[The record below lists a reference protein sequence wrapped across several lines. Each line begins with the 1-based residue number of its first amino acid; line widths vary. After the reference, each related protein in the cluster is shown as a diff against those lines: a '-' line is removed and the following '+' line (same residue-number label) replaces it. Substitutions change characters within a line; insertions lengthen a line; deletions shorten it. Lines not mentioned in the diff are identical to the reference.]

1 MKAPAFW
8 QHDGLLPRVLQ
19 PAAWAVARLTARRVA
34 RPGWTASVPV
44 LCVGNAGVGG
54 AGKTTVVLDVVGR
67 LKARGR
73 RVHCL
78 TRGYG
83 GRAPVESVLRVDV
96 DARAD
101 WVGDEALLL
110 AAAAPTWR
118 CADRALA
125 ARAAIAAGADV
136 LVMDD
141 GLQNPTLRPTASLLV
156 VDATVG
162 FGNGRV
168 MPAGPLREPAMAAAA
183 RCRAAILIGDG
194 PVPSLAL
201 PFLRAHLAADTL
213 LSAVRVFAF
222 AGIARPSK
230 FHATLRDAGAVLVG
244 HADFPDHH
252 PFLASELQDVF
263 DRAAV
268 LFATPVTT
276 PKDAVRLDP
285 VEREQVQVVGVRL
298 VWDDSGAIEVVLDET
313 FEEFR
318 LRMLG
323 LSGNNRK

>member
-8 QHDGLLPRVLQ
+8 QRDGLLPRVLQ
-19 PAAWAVARLTARRVA
+19 PAAWVMARLTARRVA
-34 RPGWTASVPV
+34 QPGWTASVPV

-54 AGKTTVVLDVVGR
+54 AGKTTVVLDLVGR
-67 LKARGR
+67 LQARGR

-83 GRAPVESVLRVDV
+83 GRAPSDSVLRVDTN
-96 DARAD
+96 APAD

-118 CADRALA
+118 CRDRAMA
-125 ARAAIAAGADV
+125 ARAAIATGADV

-156 VDATVG
+156 VDAAVG

-168 MPAGPLREPAMAAAA
+168 MPAGPLREPAKAAAA
-183 RCRAAILIGDG
+183 RCRAAVLIGDG
-194 PVPSLAL
+194 PLPPLSLEV
-201 PFLRAHLAADTL
+201 LRAHLTADTL
-213 LSAVRVFAF
+213 LPSVRVFAF

-230 FHATLRDAGAVLVG
+230 FHATLRQAGAVLVG

-252 PFLASELQDVF
+252 RFRANELQDVF
-263 DRAAV
+263 DRAAA

-276 PKDAVRLDP
+276 PKDAARLNPLD
-285 VEREQVQVVGVRL
+285 RDQVQVVGVWL
-298 VWDDSGAIEVVLDET
+298 VWNDPDAIEALIDE
-313 FEEFR
+313 
-318 LRMLG
+318 LLA
-323 LSGNNRK
+323 

>member
-1 MKAPAFW
+1 MRAPAFW
-8 QHDGLLPRVLQ
+8 QRDGVLPRVLQ
-19 PAAWAVARLTARRVA
+19 PAAWVVARMTARRVA
-34 RPGWTASVPV
+34 RPGWTAPVPV

-54 AGKTTVVLDVVGR
+54 AGKTTVVLDLVRR
-67 LKARGR
+67 LQARGR

-83 GRAPVESVLRVDV
+83 GRAPGDTVLRVET

-118 CADRALA
+118 CTDRALA
-125 ARAAIAAGADV
+125 ARAAIAGGADV

-141 GLQNPTLRPTASLLV
+141 GLQNPTLCPTASLLV
-156 VDATVG
+156 VDAAVG

-168 MPAGPLREPAMAAAA
+168 MPAGPLREPAAVAAA
-183 RCRAAILIGDG
+183 RCRAAVLIGDG
-194 PVPSLAL
+194 PAPSLAL
-201 PFLRAHLAADTL
+201 PMLRARLTADTL
-213 LSAVRVFAF
+213 LPAVRVFAF

-263 DRAAV
+263 DRAAA

-276 PKDAVRLDP
+276 PKDAARLDP
-285 VEREQVQVVGVRL
+285 IEREQVQVVGVRM
-298 VWDDSGAIEVVLDET
+298 VWDNANAIEAVLD
-313 FEEFR
+313 
-318 LRMLG
+318 G
-323 LSGNNRK
+323 LFA